1 MARKNF
7 TKDDKVWR
15 QIKKNL
21 RAAKS
26 QINLGWFEGQAY
38 GSENNFLPMAQVAQW
53 VEEGHRGG
61 WGPTPAR
68 PAIRTLFIP
77 VLAESG
83 ELTKFAIPMIH
94 EVAMGRM
101 TWKKLHERLAPK
113 ILYRFKLA
121 LEQYSAIPNSPVTV
135 KLKGFNNPLVETGAL
150 IANARFKVDDY
161 KPATYRMSFRL

>member
-7 TKDDKVWR
+7 AKNDKVWR

-61 WGPTPAR
+61 WGPTPPR
-68 PAIRTLFIP
+68 PVIRTRFIP
-77 VLAESG
+77 ALTESG
-83 ELTKFAIPMIH
+83 EMVKAAIPFVQQ
-94 EVAMGRM
+94 VALGKM
-101 TWKKLHERLAPK
+101 TWKTLHSKLAPK
-113 ILYRFKLA
+113 VLYKFKYA
-121 LEQYSAIPNSPVTV
+121 IQTYSFPANSPTTIS
-135 KLKGFNNPLVETGAL
+135 LKGFDNPWIETGTL
-150 IANARFKVDDY
+150 LENARFEVVGY
-161 KPATYRMSFRL
+161 KSINYKNTGR

>member
-7 TKDDKVWR
+7 TKNDKVWR

-61 WGPTPAR
+61 WGPTPSTPCDPYTIYSCTCR
-68 PAIRTLFIP
+68 IWRT
-77 VLAESG
+77 S
-83 ELTKFAIPMIH
+83 
-94 EVAMGRM
+94 
-101 TWKKLHERLAPK
+101 
-113 ILYRFKLA
+113 
-121 LEQYSAIPNSPVTV
+121 
-135 KLKGFNNPLVETGAL
+135 
-150 IANARFKVDDY
+150 
-161 KPATYRMSFRL
+161 